1 MLSSKGAQG
10 IADRE
15 LAQVGLYLHDP
26 ATSPSTKVTYV
37 DARPWTMAK
46 GPEHSMASWGGRL
59 LLKSAHW
66 ARESCLSE
74 TRFLGRQRQELS
86 SGTPGG
92 PPEEA
97 GGKAA
102 EEQVPC
108 DLLPE

>member
-1 MLSSKGAQG
+1 MVL
-10 IADRE
+10 D
-15 LAQVGLYLHDP
+15 LHDP
-26 ATSPSTKVTYV
+26 TTSPSTRVTYV
-37 DARPWTMAK
+37 EARPWTMAK

-86 SGTPGG
+86 SGKPGG

-102 EEQVPC
+102 TEQAPC
-108 DLLPE
+108 DLLPEPQ